1 MILLTIFK
9 LKIINTNQNFLKK
22 RDAIQGQSAVNK
34 REETGPLLTKVTKL
48 KLIYIIKNKCLKV

>member
-9 LKIINTNQNFLKK
+9 LDVINTYQNFLKK

-34 REETGPLLTKVTKL
+34 REETGSLLTKVTKL
-48 KLIYIIKNKCLKV
+48 KLIYIIKK